1 MQWVIGAKTRRSMF
15 WWSNDKGGELRTKE
29 ENGVTESPGLEV
41 HEIAELSINSVV
53 GLSAPKIMKVKG

>member
-1 MQWVIGAKTRRSMF
+1 MF

-41 HEIAELSINSVV
+41 DEIAELSINSVV
-53 GLSAPKIMKVKG
+53 GLSAPKIMKV